1 MYFQSEKKF
10 LSFSMAAHSRVL
22 AWKTPWTEEPGRLWS
37 MGSQYSP
44 WFRRVR
50 CDWVTSLYALLR
62 IFLNCFSYNI
72 FPLLS
77 LLLKL
82 LLFRCQDFW
91 ANPLIFSLILF
102 PVFNLSVS
110 IRGILPKLCF
120 PYTYQGFNFQDIFFQ
135 ASYCFFF
142 YKMSVISLICASILE
157 TIFLFAYLFAFFP
170 FNSITLQFYLSS
182 SSKRTWWCLQFL
194 CF

>member
-10 LSFSMAAHSRVL
+10 LSFSMAAHSSVL
-22 AWKTPWTEEPGRLWS
+22 AWKTPRTEESGTLRS

-50 CDWVTSLYALLR
+50 RDWVTSLYTLLR
-62 IFLNCFSYNI
+62 IFLNCFSDNI

-82 LLFRCQDFW
+82 LLFRCQTFW

-120 PYTYQGFNFQDIFFQ
+120 PYTYQGFNFQDIFFRYPIVF
-135 ASYCFFF
+135 SFI
-142 YKMSVISLICASILE
+142 K
-157 TIFLFAYLFAFFP
+157 
-170 FNSITLQFYLSS
+170 
-182 SSKRTWWCLQFL
+182 CL
-194 CF
+194 